1 MPDPLT
7 DLVTMSRAVGAPE
20 LDLVILG
27 EGNTSVRA
35 DADTFWVKGSGSQ
48 LSTIE
53 AKHFVRMRFDRVLAM
68 LDKESYNEAE
78 LTAAYEGAKAEQG
91 DGKRP
96 SVETVFHA
104 ACLSIPGV
112 NAVAHTHATAVNM
125 LTVSK
130 GWPQVLQGRL
140 FPDEAVVLGLHSA
153 FVPYIDPGV
162 VLARAIRDE
171 IAAFGRR
178 HGGYP
183 RAIYMQN
190 HGVIALGRNTTEAV
204 NISMMAA
211 KAARIRLGA
220 IQAGGLNLL
229 PDATAQHIVNR
240 PDEKY
245 REAQLVSRT

>member
-1 MPDPLT
+1 MSDPLA
-7 DLVTMSRAVGAPE
+7 DLVTLSRTVGDPAH
-20 LDLVILG
+20 DLVILG
-27 EGNTSVRA
+27 EGNTSIRA
-35 DADTFWVKGSGSQ
+35 DEQTFWVKGSGSQ

-53 AKHFVRMRFDRVLAM
+53 AKHFVRMRFDKVLAM
-68 LDKESYNEAE
+68 LDKPNFTEAE

-104 ACLSIPGV
+104 VCLSIPGV

-140 FPDEAVVLGLHSA
+140 FPDEAVVLGTHSA

-171 IAAFGRR
+171 IAAFGKR

-190 HGVIALGRNTTEAV
+190 HGVIALGRTPTEAV
-204 NISMMAA
+204 NISLMAA

-220 IQAGGLNLL
+220 IQAGGLNLF
-229 PDATAQHIVNR
+229 PESITQDIVNR
-240 PDEKY
+240 PDEKF
-245 REAQLVSRT
+245 REAQLVGRK

>member
-1 MPDPLT
+1 MSDPLA
-7 DLVTMSRAVGAPE
+7 DLVTMSRTVGDPT

-68 LDKESYNEAE
+68 LDKETYTEAE
-78 LTAAYEGAKAEQG
+78 LNAAYEGAKAEQG
-91 DGKRP
+91 DPKRP

-104 ACLSIPGV
+104 VCLSIPGV
-112 NAVAHTHATAVNM
+112 NAVAHSHATAVNM

-162 VLARAIRDE
+162 VLARAIRDA
-171 IAAFGRR
+171 IADFGTQ

-190 HGVIALGRNTTEAV
+190 HGVIALGRNATEAV

-245 REAQLVSRT
+245 REAQLVGRK

>member
-1 MPDPLT
+1 MSDPLA
-7 DLVTMSRAVGAPE
+7 DLVTMSRTVGDPT

-53 AKHFVRMRFDRVLAM
+53 AKHFVRLRFDRVLAM
-68 LDKESYNEAE
+68 LDKETYTEAE
-78 LTAAYEGAKAEQG
+78 LNAAYEGAKAEHG
-91 DGKRP
+91 DPKRP

-104 ACLSIPGV
+104 VCLSIPGV
-112 NAVAHTHATAVNM
+112 NAVAHSHATAVNM
-125 LTVSK
+125 LTVST

-162 VLARAIRDE
+162 VLARAIRDA
-171 IAAFGRR
+171 IADFGRQ
-178 HGGYP
+178 HSGYP

-190 HGVIALGRNTTEAV
+190 HGVIALGRNATEAV

-245 REAQLVSRT
+245 REAQLVGRK